1 MPPTILHDRDSRT
14 ITLYFNPTELQS
26 QMRTDAPDEL
36 LLPYT
41 RTMTSFLHLHPNPR
55 HVAVIGLGGGSMTK
69 FLYRTLPNTLITTI
83 EIDPEVIALRDK
95 FQIPPDD
102 HRLHILC
109 QDGASYIAEAA
120 ANSHTNPP
128 DVLLI
133 DAFGP
138 HGQPPQLC
146 TQNFYDACFRL
157 LPPNGLLI
165 ANLCD
170 PEDLTHLSR
179 LQTTFSNNV
188 FLTTFEDG
196 QNKVAFARK
205 GAPLPQNLPE
215 HS

>member
-1 MPPTILHDRDSRT
+1 MPPTLRHDPDSGT
-14 ITLYFNPTELQS
+14 LTLYFHPTELQS

-36 LLPYT
+36 QLPYT
-41 RTMTSFLHLHPNPR
+41 RTMTSFLHLHPNPS
-55 HVAVIGLGGGSMTK
+55 HIAIIGLGGGSMTK

-83 EIDPEVIALRDK
+83 EIDPEVIALRDH

-102 HRLHILC
+102 YRLRILC

-120 ANSHTNPP
+120 ANIPTNPP
-128 DVLLI
+128 DALLI

-157 LPPNGLLI
+157 LSPGGLLI

-170 PEDLTHLSR
+170 PEDQTHLAR

-188 FLTTFEDG
+188 SLTTFEDG
-196 QNKVAFARK
+196 QNKVALARK
-205 GAPLPQNLPE
+205 GIPLPKP
-215 HS
+215 S